1 MSYAKILDC
10 TLRDGAYLID
20 KRFGDNA
27 IHGIIKGL
35 MKAKTDFIEIG
46 FFQDEGFGEGKT
58 VLKTLKMPAVLS
70 QKISRELSLPF
81 WQIVAA
87 IQFLIL
93 TTATKVLWTQ
103 CGNVFLNK
111 NWSRL

>member
-35 MKAKTDFIEIG
+35 MKAKTDFIETKALG
-46 FFQDEGFGEGKT
+46 RGRPF
-58 VLKTLKMPAVLS
+58 LKTLKMPAVLS